1 MNEKSSKDVN
11 RRDLNHLKYLISHAW
26 KWDKLL
32 FVYYGLFTLLTAV
45 QPFISLFSIKW
56 LIDELTTEMN
66 VIVLACILGFF
77 LLGGAMV
84 NALVTFIKNLYMPR
98 LILLRFKFINQMQRK
113 AMKMDFRYT
122 EDPKTLDDL
131 ENAGQAVSSNHVG
144 IEGVFHKL
152 FEVSG
157 SLVSLLTYMSLL
169 FMLSPWVLLYLF
181 LNMLFVYYLTSRA
194 KKYEFSKKDENAA
207 LNRRSSYLYNTMSDF
222 KFGKEIRIYQLGNWL
237 CEKFRGIKGE
247 HLQLTKKIQKRYLGV
262 SLVDAILI
270 LIREGIVYAYLI
282 YCVLA
287 KGLSLGSFSMYFTSI
302 SHFTTTLQSVMEDLA
317 HLRLQL
323 LYVNHFRTFLEI
335 QDELPL
341 EEPTPIPLLK
351 PYTIEFKKVSF
362 KYPNSERYIFKDLSF
377 KIKAGERLAI
387 VGINGAGKTTLVK
400 LITRLYEPTDGEIL
414 LDGINVKNLDRAKYF
429 DLFSVVFQDIKVLA
443 FTVGENVA
451 IQNRDVL
458 DRARVMECLEQAGI
472 KDKIASLK
480 HGIETPMLKG
490 LEEEG
495 IELSGGQNQKL
506 ALARALYK
514 NGDIV
519 ILDEPTSALDPL
531 AEYEIYQNF
540 DALIGDKTAI
550 YISHRLS
557 STRFCDAIAFFE
569 NGEILEYGTHE
580 ELLAQK
586 GRYAEMFNIQAQYYQ
601 LESVEEMAACAN

>member
-77 LLGGAMV
+77 LLGGVMV

-144 IEGVFHKL
+144 IEGFFHKL

-458 DRARVMECLEQAGI
+458 DRARVMECLE
-472 KDKIASLK
+472 
-480 HGIETPMLKG
+480 
-490 LEEEG
+490 
-495 IELSGGQNQKL
+495 
-506 ALARALYK
+506 
-514 NGDIV
+514 
-519 ILDEPTSALDPL
+519 
-531 AEYEIYQNF
+531 
-540 DALIGDKTAI
+540 
-550 YISHRLS
+550 
-557 STRFCDAIAFFE
+557 
-569 NGEILEYGTHE
+569 
-580 ELLAQK
+580 
-586 GRYAEMFNIQAQYYQ
+586 
-601 LESVEEMAACAN
+601 

>member
-1 MNEKSSKDVN
+1 
-11 RRDLNHLKYLISHAW
+11 
-26 KWDKLL
+26 
-32 FVYYGLFTLLTAV
+32 
-45 QPFISLFSIKW
+45 
-56 LIDELTTEMN
+56 
-66 VIVLACILGFF
+66 
-77 LLGGAMV
+77 
-84 NALVTFIKNLYMPR
+84 
-98 LILLRFKFINQMQRK
+98 
-113 AMKMDFRYT
+113 
-122 EDPKTLDDL
+122 
-131 ENAGQAVSSNHVG
+131 
-144 IEGVFHKL
+144 
-152 FEVSG
+152 
-157 SLVSLLTYMSLL
+157 
-169 FMLSPWVLLYLF
+169 
-181 LNMLFVYYLTSRA
+181 
-194 KKYEFSKKDENAA
+194 
-207 LNRRSSYLYNTMSDF
+207 
-222 KFGKEIRIYQLGNWL
+222 
-237 CEKFRGIKGE
+237 
-247 HLQLTKKIQKRYLGV
+247 
-262 SLVDAILI
+262 
-270 LIREGIVYAYLI
+270 
-282 YCVLA
+282 
-287 KGLSLGSFSMYFTSI
+287 
-302 SHFTTTLQSVMEDLA
+302 MEDLA

-580 ELLAQK
+580 ELLAKK

>member
-1 MNEKSSKDVN
+1 MSKKTSKDVN
-11 RRDLNHLKYLISHAW
+11 RGDLNNLKYLIVHAF

-32 FVYYGLFTLLTAV
+32 FVYYGIFTILTAV
-45 QPFISLFSIKW
+45 QPFISVFSIKW
-56 LIDELTTEMN
+56 MIDELTTD
-66 VIVLACILGFF
+66 VDFTVLACILGFF
-77 LLGGAMV
+77 LVGGALV
-84 NALVTFIKNLYMPR
+84 NASVAYLKNLYMPR

-113 AMKMDFRYT
+113 AMNMDFKYT
-122 EDPKTLDDL
+122 EDPKILDDL
-131 ENAGQAVSSNHVG
+131 ENAGQAVSSNNVG

-181 LNMLFVYYLTSRA
+181 LNMMFVYYLTSRA
-194 KKYEFSKKDENAA
+194 KKYEFSKKEENAA

-222 KFGKEIRIYQLGNWL
+222 KFGKDIRIYQLGEWL
-237 CEKFRGIKGE
+237 SEKFKGIKGQ
-247 HLQLTKKIQKRYLGV
+247 HLHLTKKVQTRYLGA
-262 SLVDAILI
+262 SLVDALLI
-270 LIREGIVYAYLI
+270 LVREGIVYAYLI

-287 KGLSLGSFSMYFTSI
+287 KGLSLGNFSMYFTSI
-302 SHFTTTLQSVMEDLA
+302 TNFTQTLQRVMEDVA
-317 HLRLQL
+317 HLHLQL
-323 LYVNHFRTFLEI
+323 LYVNHFRTFLDI
-335 QDELPL
+335 QDEEPL
-341 EEPTPIPLLK
+341 KEATPIPAFK
-351 PYTIEFKKVSF
+351 PYTIEFKNVSF

-377 KIKAGERLAI
+377 KIKAGDRLAI
-387 VGINGAGKTTLVK
+387 VGVNGAGKTTLVK
-400 LITRLYEPTDGEIL
+400 LMTRLYEPTDGEIL
-414 LDGINVKNLDRAKYF
+414 LDGMNVKSFDRAKYF

-451 IQNRDVL
+451 IENREVL
-458 DRARVMECLEQAGI
+458 DSKRVMECLEQAGL
-472 KDKIASLK
+472 KDKITSLK
-480 HGIETPMLKG
+480 HGMDTPMLKG
-490 LEEEG
+490 LEEDG

-540 DALIGDKTAI
+540 DALIGHKTAV

-569 NGEILEYGTHE
+569 NGEILEYGTHD
-580 ELLAQK
+580 ELLAQN

-601 LESVEEMAACAN
+601 VEALEEVAVCAN